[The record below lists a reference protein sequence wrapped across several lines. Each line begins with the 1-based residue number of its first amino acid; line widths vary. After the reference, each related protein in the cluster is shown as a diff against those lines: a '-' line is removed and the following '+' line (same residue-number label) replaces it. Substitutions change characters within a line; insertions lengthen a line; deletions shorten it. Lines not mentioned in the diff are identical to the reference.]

1 MMKDDV
7 LYIEMYTFC
16 DMNQL
21 EKIDSNNT
29 ICVNFSGNSNK
40 NTLEL
45 DNVFYFRYFLPEY
58 SSSNSSIHN
67 FFSTDTITS

>member
-1 MMKDDV
+1 MMKDV

-16 DMNQL
+16 AMNQL

-40 NTLEL
+40 SNNTLEI
-45 DNVFYFRYFLPEY
+45 DNVLLFQRL
-58 SSSNSSIHN
+58 
-67 FFSTDTITS
+67 STRIF